1 MFFRYTKTL
10 VDLLRLFQDPLRKNI
25 DTFGVTESSLTKIFN
40 NIDDIRCRSEILL
53 LKLYDVVNCKNVI
66 NELYIAHSWHNEQMK
81 EAEPLS
87 RDYFI
92 HYGRREGVR
101 NAIEIITGEEM

>member
-1 MFFRYTKTL
+1 MDREKIVKKIRESKLSENDVLLYGSVLINEYAKTYHKK
-10 VDLLRLFQDPLRKNI
+10 Q
-25 DTFGVTESSLTKIFN
+25 
-40 NIDDIRCRSEILL
+40 
-53 LKLYDVVNCKNVI
+53 LKLYDVVNSKNVL
-66 NELYIAHSWHNEQMK
+66 NELYIAYNWHNQQMK
-81 EAEPLS
+81 EVEPLS

>member
-1 MFFRYTKTL
+1 MTYNDFIGS
-10 VDLLRLFQDPLRKNI
+10 I
-25 DTFGVTESSLTKIFN
+25 DN
-40 NIDDIRCRSEILL
+40 
-53 LKLYDVVNCKNVI
+53 KLYNKIRQSKSDAECRRYLKEHLQKQLHIHDVVDCKNDLD
-66 NELYIAHSWHNEQMK
+66 ELYIAHNWHNEQMK
-81 EAEPLS
+81 EVEPLS

>member
-1 MFFRYTKTL
+1 MDKLIKKHFDNFNINFDKREDYF
-10 VDLLRLFQDPLRKNI
+10 VDY
-25 DTFGVTESSLTKIFN
+25 
-40 NIDDIRCRSEILL
+40 IDDDYTTVKNAITDICKEYHEQQLII
-53 LKLYDVVNCKNVI
+53 YDVVNSKNVL
-66 NELYIAHSWHNEQMK
+66 NELYIAHNWHNQQMK
-81 EAEPLS
+81 EVEPLS